1 MEIVLVT
8 LDDLRPRVAA
18 QSREDF
24 VAAHPGAFFLAM
36 GYLAVEYIRRSTKR
50 FPTGER
56 TEAFYFGSKLRHAEG
71 DHPLAGSA
79 FFLRPTGDQR
89 YIVVGRGNDC
99 DLTIPDMSVSDEHCV
114 LAITDEGVT
123 VTDNDSTNGTA
134 VNLRRLEPHRPK
146 LLADEDILTVG
157 RYSFQLLSAQAMHR
171 EIAILM
177 SLRRKL

>member
-8 LDDLRPRVAA
+8 LDDLRPKVAA
-18 QSREDF
+18 RSRDEF
-24 VAAHPGAFFLAM
+24 VEAHPGAFFLAM
-36 GYLAVEYIRRSTKR
+36 GYLAVEYIRRATK
-50 FPTGER
+50 TLDEDR

-89 YIVVGRGNDC
+89 YIVVGRGPNC
-99 DLTIPDMSVSDEHCV
+99 DLTIPDTSVSDEHCV
-114 LAITDEGVT
+114 LAITEDGVT

-134 VNLRRLEPHRPK
+134 VNLRKLAPHTPE

-157 RYSFQLLSAQAMHR
+157 RYSFQLLSARAMHR
-171 EIAILM
+171 EMSILM
-177 SLRRKL
+177 SLRRKI